1 MLYDLSWKEEP
12 DLKLAIETVDSIF
25 STAGSFLELQNKLNA
40 LLKDI
45 GSEVQVIFKSMSYV
59 EHFYSINLQLFHSKI
74 TQELPWQNWL
84 VQQYIFKEYFNL
96 GDYQVKFPSTDL
108 FGEEVKNYLGYLC
121 CRISLHKLKY
131 IQSEIQQI
139 KLGISKEN
147 TTGVSL
153 ESALG
158 IKSS

>member
-1 MLYDLSWKEEP
+1 MLYDLSWQEEL
-12 DLKLAIETVDSIF
+12 DLKIAIETVDSIF
-25 STAGSFLELQNKLNA
+25 STVSSFLELQNKLNA
-40 LLKDI
+40 LLNDI

-84 VQQYIFKEYFNL
+84 VQQYIFKEYFDL
-96 GDYQVKFPSTDL
+96 GDYQVKFANTNL
-108 FGEEVKNYLGYLC
+108 FGEEVKNFLHYPY
-121 CRISLHKLKY
+121 CRITLHRLKY
-131 IQSEIQQI
+131 IQSEIQQM
-139 KLGISKEN
+139 KYGILKEN